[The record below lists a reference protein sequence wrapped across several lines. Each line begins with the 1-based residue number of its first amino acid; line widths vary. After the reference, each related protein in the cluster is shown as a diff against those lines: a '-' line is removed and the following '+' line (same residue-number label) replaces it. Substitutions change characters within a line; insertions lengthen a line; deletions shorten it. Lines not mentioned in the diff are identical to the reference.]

1 MQVNNDKIIILG
13 WSIPL
18 SYFMLHFHTFF
29 FNLAEALTESE
40 KIEKRCDKYSKPYS
54 QFVRPSGYISN
65 H

>member
-1 MQVNNDKIIILG
+1 MQVNNDKIIILE

-18 SYFMLHFHTFF
+18 SYLMLYFDTV
-29 FNLAEALTESE
+29 NLAEALTESE
-40 KIEKRCDKYSKPYS
+40 NIEKCCDKYSKPYS